1 MTLGYEPAQAIA
13 AIGRADKHMAKLI
26 RRVGPLDLTQRKMDN
41 TFQTLARAIVYQQ
54 LSGKAAA
61 TIHGRTIAAFGTRK
75 KLSPERL
82 LAAKDEALRAVGLSR
97 NKAAALR
104 DLATKTLDGV
114 VPTVAKLH
122 KMSDEEI
129 IERLTS
135 VRGIGVWTVEML
147 LMFRLGR
154 PDVLPISDLG
164 VRKGF
169 MLTYG
174 HKELPKPT
182 AILEHGERWRP
193 YRSVASWYL
202 WRACDVAAKAPVPM

>member
-61 TIHGRTIAAFGTRK
+61 TIHGRAVDAFGTRK
-75 KLSPERL
+75 KISPERL
-82 LAAKDEALRAVGLSR
+82 LSAKDKALRAVGLSR
-97 NKAAALR
+97 NKAAALK

-129 IERLTS
+129 VERLTS
-135 VRGIGVWTVEML
+135 VRDRRVDRGNAALVSAGSARRIA
-147 LMFRLGR
+147 
-154 PDVLPISDLG
+154 DLG
-164 VRKGF
+164 SGRAQG
-169 MLTYG
+169 L
-174 HKELPKPT
+174 H
-182 AILEHGERWRP
+182 AH
-193 YRSVASWYL
+193 L
-202 WRACDVAAKAPVPM
+202 WS